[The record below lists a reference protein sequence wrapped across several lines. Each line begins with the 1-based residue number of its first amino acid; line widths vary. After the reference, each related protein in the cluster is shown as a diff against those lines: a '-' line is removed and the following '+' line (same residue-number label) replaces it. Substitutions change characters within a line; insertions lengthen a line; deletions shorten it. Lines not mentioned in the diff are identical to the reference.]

1 VLHVRQ
7 RPSYGTAGP
16 RQELRLT
23 DTAHNFLRDKQ
34 PAPLE
39 QTALQHTVTCLHAR
53 MAVAVEP
60 LSIHNAQRRSHQERQ
75 AARCKPVR
83 LLLLLVRVTHGP
95 LGPIPVNL
103 ADAPDVTLHVST
115 GLVGPVITAGTHIVP
130 VAEWRLDSEIE
141 PVPQLP
147 WEAFPAAAERIADWI
162 AEQAYS
168 YPDHAVLLAAR
179 IPQEL
184 AVGLGIQLGQRA
196 NAWPRHMY
204 PVFYA
209 HQRLVVPQL
218 LLGAE
223 SVPTERA

>member
-1 VLHVRQ
+1 
-7 RPSYGTAGP
+7 
-16 RQELRLT
+16 
-23 DTAHNFLRDKQ
+23 
-34 PAPLE
+34 
-39 QTALQHTVTCLHAR
+39 
-53 MAVAVEP
+53 
-60 LSIHNAQRRSHQERQ
+60 
-75 AARCKPVR
+75 
-83 LLLLLVRVTHGP
+83 
-95 LGPIPVNL
+95 
-103 ADAPDVTLHVST
+103 
-115 GLVGPVITAGTHIVP
+115 VITAGTHIVP